1 MLNGAGKRTAMAT
14 QLVGVKNKKIGVM
27 KKTYKFLAALC
38 GVAVLMAAC
47 TKDETL
53 QPQYTPAAVGDEVL
67 FGVRAGFENSDESRT
82 EYSGET
88 YTVGNTT
95 FERIDWV
102 DKDGINELYD
112 QIEILSPEASNGPSA
127 HYDVYHSQVA
137 GDQKDYAYLGKQDDS
152 ALQWKNDEEHTF
164 YAMYPSSRMFPT
176 QTAEGEDITV
186 DQGIRLEE
194 KTDGTVVM
202 HGEIP
207 LNQPGEALS
216 PNNDGNYV
224 VKPDMRYAY
233 MAAKTVA
240 TRLSQTEDETSGTQ
254 QGIKLT
260 FVPVVTA
267 VNVEFTLASTTANNQ
282 EATAIEITDL
292 QVEGEGIVGKFTA
305 DLSTWAGA
313 DPTTA
318 TTFSYPDCDVEG
330 TTTNQITIPL
340 KEAITLQ
347 PGKKIEFT
355 VFMMPTAD
363 LSSLKVKFTSTG
375 VFQTRTLVKKSSTQ
389 TSFIKPFCKN
399 KFAGVDLPATGVE
412 YDLSNWMEN
421 LSNDFTMKRLSL
433 PGTGGSFSYNYSG
446 SNAQYYAEQHTGSTT
461 AADGTTPAQM
471 DFNAQWEAGI
481 RAFEIVSDR
490 ATSELGDWG
499 DIAKLGNITCNK
511 ESVNITVT
519 TAMNNLIELVQNSD
533 ECAVVVFTYQPD
545 GGILER
551 WGEKYIQS
559 LALWFDDL
567 TDDQKKVFKKYT
579 PDLKLGKK
587 GSELASGETTTANG
601 DGARGHI
608 MVLVRPN
615 QRHEK
620 DSGADMETMK
630 QTLKDY
636 ECPFVIIDGCGTA
649 KDRWGAR
656 GYKIKVGDVEYPM
669 LDQSNSYSSYKY
681 DGTNAYTNNMIIET
695 YMTSDVLGFD
705 TYDTEKESDGYV
717 TYDSYTPSESNYTVL
732 RPMGGSYASLN
743 FEFET
748 DVTGVSV
755 WYQEWQR
762 VSEKKQSFKVDAFFS
777 SWGPH
782 YWFESYNEKL
792 DNAKQ
797 TFTKAINDTD
807 GNTIY
812 INSLCGFFAAST
824 PSDSGRLSTGSA
836 YGGSGGDI
844 AGLAN
849 AINPAFSQIVNE
861 SGFEQTTGPTGIIF
875 MDRVTSGMEV
885 IGKIISNNYK
895 FSLAE

>member
-1 MLNGAGKRTAMAT
+1 
-14 QLVGVKNKKIGVM
+14 M

-67 FGVRAGFENSDESRT
+67 FGVRAGFENNDESRT

-88 YTVGNTT
+88 YTVGSTT

-127 HYDVYHSQVA
+127 HYDVYNSKDA
-137 GDQKDYAYLGKQDDS
+137 DTQKDYAYLGKQDDS
-152 ALQWKNDEEHTF
+152 ALQWSSDDEHTF
-164 YAMYPSSRMFPT
+164 YAMYPSSRMFPM

-186 DQGIRLEE
+186 DQGIRLEK

-207 LNQPGEALS
+207 LNQPGEAIS

-282 EATAIEITDL
+282 EATAIKITDL

-305 DLSTWAGA
+305 DLSTWAGT

-318 TTFSYPDCDVEG
+318 TTFSYPVCDVEG

-347 PGKKIEFT
+347 PGHKIEFT

-433 PGTGGSFSYNYSG
+433 PGTGGSFSYNYSTDG
-446 SNAQYYAEQHTGSTT
+446 GNTDYYKEQTIPVFGDEETGII
-461 AADGTTPAQM
+461 G
-471 DFNAQWEAGI
+471 QWEAGI

-490 ATSELGDWG
+490 ATTTGS
-499 DIAKLGNITCNK
+499 DITGLASSTKLGNITCNQT
-511 ESVNITVT
+511 SVDVSVT
-519 TAMNNLIELVQNSD
+519 DAMETLINKVKDSD
-533 ECAVVVFTYQPD
+533 ECAVVIFTYQPNGAIIARRMD
-545 GGILER
+545 RYLE
-551 WGEKYIQS
+551 S
-559 LALWFDDL
+559 LKLWYDEVSD
-567 TDDQKKVFKKYT
+567 KNVFMKYT
-579 PDLKLGKK
+579 PDLELGPTNA
-587 GSELASGETTTANG
+587 ELAAEGKGTTTQNS
-601 DGARGHI
+601 GARGHI
-608 MVLVRPN
+608 MILVRPN
-615 QRHEK
+615 QTNEK
-620 DSGADMETMK
+620 DEYIEWFSTKINKFEDLEVG
-630 QTLKDY
+630 DY
-636 ECPFVIIDGCGTA
+636 PFVLINGCGTA

-656 GYKIKVGDVEYPM
+656 GYKIEKDGVPYQM
-669 LDQSNSYSSYKY
+669 LHISNSY
-681 DGTNAYTNNMIIET
+681 TNTNYTGNAVYNDSNMIIES
-695 YMTSDVLGFD
+695 YMSSNVLQASFAYREANSPED
-705 TYDTEKESDGYV
+705 YA
-717 TYDSYTPSESNYTVL
+717 SYTNTIDGGSTYVL
-732 RPMGGSYASLN
+732 KRPMGGNYNMLN
-743 FEFET
+743 FSYET
-748 DVTGVSV
+748 DSDITVY
-755 WYQEWQR
+755 YQEWQR
-762 VSEKKQSFKVDAFFS
+762 VCPADGQY
-777 SWGPH
+777 SWHYDDTNTSGTS
-782 YWFESYNEKL
+782 YWFESYQEKL
-792 DNAKQ
+792 NCAEQ
-797 TFTKAINDTD
+797 TFVKAINDAT
-807 GNTIY
+807 GNIIY
-812 INSLCGFFAAST
+812 VNSLCGYYIVNDDTHDSAA
-824 PSDSGRLSTGSA
+824 PSSGSV

-844 AGLAN
+844 AGLA
-849 AINPAFSQIVNE
+849 ADINPAFASFVAT
-861 SGFEQTTGPTGIIF
+861 SGFEHTTGPTGIIL
-875 MDRVTSGMEV
+875 MDRVEPGMDM
-885 IGKIISNNYK
+885 IGRIISNNYK

>member
-1 MLNGAGKRTAMAT
+1 
-14 QLVGVKNKKIGVM
+14 M

-53 QPQYTPAAVGDEVL
+53 QPQYTPAAVGDEVF

-88 YTVGNTT
+88 YTVGKTT

-127 HYDVYHSQVA
+127 HYDVYNSKDA
-137 GDQKDYAYLGKQDDS
+137 DTQKDYAYLGKQDDS
-152 ALQWKNDEEHTF
+152 ALQWSSDDAHTF
-164 YAMYPSSRMFPT
+164 YAMYPSSRMFPK
-176 QTAEGEDITV
+176 QTAEGEDITTN
-186 DQGIRLEE
+186 QGIRLE
-194 KTDGTVVM
+194 KTTDGVVM

-207 LNQPGEALS
+207 LNQPGEAIL
-216 PNNDGNYV
+216 NDDGNYV

-267 VNVEFTLASTTANNQ
+267 VNVEFTLASKTADNQ
-282 EATAIEITDL
+282 EATAIKITDL

-305 DLSTWAGA
+305 DLSGWAGA

-318 TTFSYPDCDVEG
+318 TTFSYPTCDVEG
-330 TTTNQITIPL
+330 TTTTNQITIPL

-355 VFMMPTAD
+355 VFMMPTAN

-389 TSFIKPFCKN
+389 TDFIKPFCKN
-399 KFAGVDLPATGVE
+399 KFAGVDLPAAGVK
-412 YDLSNWMEN
+412 YNLSNWMGN
-421 LSNDFTMKRLSL
+421 LSNDFKMKRLSL

-446 SNAQYYAEQHTGSTT
+446 DNADYYKEQTIPVFGDEE
-461 AADGTTPAQM
+461 AGIIG
-471 DFNAQWEAGI
+471 QWEAGI

-490 ATSELGDWG
+490 ASHWLSDRAQSLGGAD
-499 DIAKLGNITCNK
+499 ITCNK
-511 ESVNITVT
+511 TSVSITVA
-519 TAMNNLIELVQNSD
+519 TAMTELIKKVKNTD
-533 ECAVVVFTYQPD
+533 ECAVVVFTYQPEASLGD
-545 GGILER
+545 VGKER
-551 WGEKYIQS
+551 NCEKYASS
-559 LALWFDDL
+559 LQQWYNALSDD
-567 TDDQKKVFKKYT
+567 DKKVFMKYT
-579 PDLKLGKK
+579 PNLELGPK
-587 GSELASGETTTANG
+587 GSELATGTTTDG
-601 DGARGHI
+601 TGARGHI
-608 MVLVRPN
+608 MVLVRMT
-615 QRHEK
+615 QKHEK
-620 DSGADMETMK
+620 DSGSMTTALT
-630 QTLKDY
+630 TLAS
-636 ECPFVIIDGCGTA
+636 CPFVIIDGCGTA

-656 GYKIKVGDVEYPM
+656 GYKIKVGENEYPM
-669 LDQSNSYSSYKY
+669 LDQSNSYSSYQTTIDSTPY
-681 DGTNAYTNNMIIET
+681 DQNMIIES
-695 YMTSDVLGFD
+695 YMTSNVLGFD
-705 TYDTEKESDGYV
+705 THAEASGDDAYDT
-717 TYDSYTPSESNYTVL
+717 YTAEGSNYTVMRPL
-732 RPMGGSYASLN
+732 RGSYANLN
-743 FEFET
+743 FDFET
-748 DVTGVSV
+748 NDTNVKV

-762 VSEKKQSFKVDAFFS
+762 VSNGNATANPF
-777 SWGPH
+777 
-782 YWFESYNEKL
+782 WFDSYQEKL
-792 DNAKQ
+792 SNVEQ
-797 TFTKAINDTD
+797 TFIKAINDSD

-812 INSLCGFFAAST
+812 INSLCGFFISGT
-824 PSDSGRLSTGSA
+824 PSDSGTLSTGNT

-849 AINPAFSQIVNE
+849 AINPAFSTIVNE
-861 SGFEQTTGPTGIIF
+861 SGFEQTTGPMGIIF

>member
-1 MLNGAGKRTAMAT
+1 
-14 QLVGVKNKKIGVM
+14 M

-88 YTVGNTT
+88 YTVGSTT

-127 HYDVYHSQVA
+127 HYDVYNSKDA
-137 GDQKDYAYLGKQDDS
+137 DTQKDYAYLGKQDDS
-152 ALQWKNDEEHTF
+152 ALQWKNDEAHTF
-164 YAMYPSSRMFPT
+164 YAMYPSSRMFPM

-194 KTDGTVVM
+194 KTDGSVVM

-207 LNQPGEALS
+207 LNQPGEAIS

-282 EATAIEITDL
+282 EATAIKITDL

-305 DLSTWAGA
+305 DLSGWAGT
-313 DPTTA
+313 DPTTQTTA
-318 TTFSYPDCDVEG
+318 TTFSYPECDVEG

-347 PGKKIEFT
+347 PGHKIEFT

-433 PGTGGSFSYNYSG
+433 PGTGGSFSYNYSDE
-446 SNAQYYAEQHTGSTT
+446 NDAQYYAEQLYDT
-461 AADGTTPAQM
+461 DGTTKM
-471 DFNAQWEAGI
+471 DFTKQWEAGI

-490 ATSELGDWG
+490 ATSGLGDWG

-511 ESVNITVT
+511 QSVNITVT

-551 WGEKYIQS
+551 WGEKYIES

-630 QTLKDY
+630 TTLANY
-636 ECPFVIIDGCGTA
+636 GCPFVIIDGCGTA

-656 GYKIKVGDVEYPM
+656 GYKIKVGGVEYPM
-669 LDQSNSYSSYKY
+669 LDQSNSYSSYTY
-681 DGTNAYTNNMIIET
+681 DGTNAYTSSMIIEQ

-705 TYDTEKESDGYV
+705 AYSDEGGYDT
-717 TYDSYTPSESNYTVL
+717 YTSGDYTVM
-732 RPMGGSYASLN
+732 RPQGGSYANLN
-743 FEFET
+743 FEFTT
-748 DVTGVSV
+748 DDSDVKI

-762 VSEKKQSFKVDAFFS
+762 VSSAKQSHGQS
-777 SWGPH
+777 SWFNSWTH
-782 YWFESYNEKL
+782 YWFESYEEKL
-792 DNAKQ
+792 ENAKQ
-797 TFTKAINDTD
+797 TFIKAINDSD
-807 GNTIY
+807 GSTIY
-812 INSLCGFFAAST
+812 INSLCGFFTAST
-824 PSDSGRLSTGSA
+824 PSDSGQLSTGST

-844 AGLAN
+844 AGLAA

>member
-1 MLNGAGKRTAMAT
+1 
-14 QLVGVKNKKIGVM
+14 M

-53 QPQYTPAAVGDEVL
+53 QPQYTPAAVGDEVF

-88 YTVGNTT
+88 YTVGSTT

-127 HYDVYHSQVA
+127 HYDVYNSKDA
-137 GDQKDYAYLGKQDDS
+137 DTQKDYAYLGKQDDS
-152 ALQWKNDEEHTF
+152 ALQWSSDYAHTF
-164 YAMYPSSRMFPT
+164 YAMYPSSRMFPK
-176 QTAEGEDITV
+176 QTAEGEDITTN
-186 DQGIRLEE
+186 QGIRLE
-194 KTDGTVVM
+194 KTTDQTVVM

-267 VNVEFTLASTTANNQ
+267 VNVEFTLASTTAENQ
-282 EATAIEITDL
+282 AATAIKITDL

-305 DLSTWAGA
+305 NLSGWAGT
-313 DPTTA
+313 DPTTQTTA
-318 TTFSYPDCDVEG
+318 TTFSYPVCEVEG

-389 TSFIKPFCKN
+389 TSFIRPFCKN
-399 KFAGVDLPATGVE
+399 KFAGVDLPAAGVE
-412 YDLSNWMEN
+412 YNLSNWMEN

-433 PGTGGSFSYNYSG
+433 PGTGGSFSYDYSG
-446 SNAQYYAEQHTGSTT
+446 DNAQYYAEQLYDT
-461 AADGTTPAQM
+461 DGTTKM
-471 DFNAQWEAGI
+471 DFTKQWEAGI

-490 ATSELGDWG
+490 EQELVFDWFDTHYEATTL
-499 DIAKLGNITCNK
+499 ANANITCNK
-511 ESVNITVT
+511 SSVGITVSN
-519 TAMNNLIELVQNSD
+519 AMDMIINKVQNSN
-533 ECAVVVFTYQPD
+533 ECAVVVLTYQPNGTGLD
-545 GGILER
+545 ILAPR
-551 WGEKYIQS
+551 NATMYAQS
-559 LALWFDDL
+559 LKLWWDNLSTEKQNLF
-567 TDDQKKVFKKYT
+567 VKYT
-579 PDLKLGKK
+579 PSLELGP
-587 GSELASGETTTANG
+587 LASETFNTTN
-601 DGARGHI
+601 DHTYARGNI
-608 MVLVRPN
+608 MVLVRLN
-615 QRHEK
+615 QKHEK
-620 DSGADMETMK
+620 DNGSFGAAITALSG
-630 QTLKDY
+630 
-636 ECPFVIIDGCGTA
+636 CPFTLVDGCGTA

-656 GYKIKVGDVEYPM
+656 GYKIKVGENEYPM
-669 LDQSNSYSSYKY
+669 LDQSNSYSSYQTI
-681 DGTNAYTNNMIIET
+681 DGTTYDQNMIIES
-695 YMTSDVLGFD
+695 YMTSNVLGFD
-705 TYDTEKESDGYV
+705 THAEASGDDAYDT
-717 TYDSYTPSESNYTVL
+717 YTAEGSNYTVMRPL
-732 RPMGGSYASLN
+732 RGSYANLN
-743 FEFET
+743 FDFET
-748 DVTGVSV
+748 DDPEVKV

-762 VSEKKQSFKVDAFFS
+762 VSNGNATANPFWFK
-777 SWGPH
+777 
-782 YWFESYNEKL
+782 SYQEKL
-792 DNAKQ
+792 SNVEQ
-797 TFTKAINDTD
+797 TFIKAINDSD
-807 GNTIY
+807 GNIIY
-812 INSLCGFFAAST
+812 INSLCGFFISGT
-824 PSDSGRLSTGSA
+824 PSDSGTLSTGST

-844 AGLAN
+844 ASLAA
-849 AINPAFSQIVNE
+849 AINPAFSQIVND